1 MKIDVVTLFPE
12 FFDSPLRIS
21 LLGKAIE
28 DGLLHVDTHDLRT
41 WGLGRHRSVDDTP
54 YGGGAGMVMRP
65 EPLFDAVDSLRS
77 EKTHVVLFSARGPR
91 LDQRKV
97 EQLRSYEHL
106 VLLCG
111 RYEGVDERVAMHAA
125 DEEIS
130 IGDYVLAGGEV
141 AALVVIEAVSRLVP
155 GVLGNMDSLTFES
168 HADGSLEYPQF
179 TKPAEY
185 RGHEVPAILMSGDHG
200 AIARWRAE
208 QSKEQTEQRSE
219 QVERRASDLA

>member
-1 MKIDVVTLFPE
+1 MQIDVVTLFPD

-21 LLGKAIE
+21 LLGKAIQ
-28 DGLLHVDTHDLRT
+28 DGVLHVDTHDLRR

-77 EKTHVVLFSARGPR
+77 DETHAILFSARGSR
-91 LDQRKV
+91 LNQSKV
-97 EQLRSYEHL
+97 EELSEHKHL
-106 VLLCG
+106 VMLCG

-141 AALVVIEAVSRLVP
+141 AALVVIEALSRLVP
-155 GVLGNMDSLTFES
+155 GVLGNVDSLTSES
-168 HADGSLEYPQF
+168 HSDGSLEYPQF
-179 TKPAEY
+179 TKPPEY
-185 RGHEVPAILMSGDHG
+185 RGHQVPEILRSGDHG
-200 AIARWRAE
+200 AIARWRSE
-208 QSKEQTEQRSE
+208 QSREQTEQR
-219 QVERRASDLA
+219 RPDLA